1 MCMRYAEKKS
11 EFFKWEVLTTDLI
24 LEVSA
29 YNEVCNIRSM
39 SGNHLLPDPEL

>member
-1 MCMRYAEKKS
+1 MCTRYTEKIPK
-11 EFFKWEVLTTDLI
+11 FFKWEVLTTNLI

-29 YNEVCNIRSM
+29 YNEVCNVRSM